1 MAEEMFKTTL
11 MVGFDK
17 EDVLRQITAMKE
29 AAYTERAGL
38 QKQLADKDEKIEEL
52 TQQIG
57 EKEEQI
63 RKLEDE
69 IKNKYQKYADNYE
82 SIGRLVF
89 DAQVR
94 SEKMLTD
101 AQEKSAGM
109 RKEAQE
115 SSEHMVKESQAY
127 AQKLLD
133 DAKAVSTQ
141 MIEKAKTDSRAYAAA
156 VQKEVDEKL
165 ADGKRKYTAIQEE
178 LNEIVELINQAQKR
192 FMASYKEIH
201 QILSTMP
208 EPMGDPEEI
217 AARVEQ
223 EALAAQQNA
232 EKAAQ
237 ESCEDENLP
246 EAEEAQAE
254 DTVESSVEAA
264 EEDTVQEDLDLAFD
278 DEDEDD
284 FEDDLELARI
294 FSKDEE

>member
-11 MVGFDK
+11 MGGFDK

-38 QKQLADKDEKIEEL
+38 QKQLAEKDEKIEEL
-52 TQQIG
+52 TAQVA
-57 EKEEQI
+57 EKEAQI
-63 RKLEDE
+63 EKLEEE
-69 IKNKYQKYADNYE
+69 IKTKYQKYADNYE

-94 SEKMLTD
+94 SEKILNE

-115 SSEHMVKESQAY
+115 SSEHVVKESQAY
-127 AQKLLD
+127 AQQLLD
-133 DAKAVSTQ
+133 DAKTVSSQ
-141 MIEKAKTDSRAYAAA
+141 MIEKAKADSLAYASA

-165 ADGKRKYTAIQEE
+165 TDGRKKYAAVQEE
-178 LNEIVELINQAQKR
+178 LSEIVELINQAQKR

-208 EPMGDPEEI
+208 ETLGDPQEI
-217 AARVEQ
+217 AARMEQ
-223 EALAAQQNA
+223 EALSASAETGKQAQ
-232 EKAAQ
+232 
-237 ESCEDENLP
+237 P
-246 EAEEAQAE
+246 AEEQECAE
-254 DTVESSVEAA
+254 PETEP
-264 EEDTVQEDLDLAFD
+264 VQEEKEPATDAGMEEELDFD
-278 DEDEDD
+278 DEDDD